1 MKTMAIS
8 IFKTYALKVV
18 DQVTKSHESI
28 IITKRGRPIAKL
40 VLFRSSKEEAIPG
53 QLAHALVF

>member
-1 MKTMAIS
+1 MAIS

-28 IITKRGRPIAKL
+28 IITKRGRPIAEL
-40 VLFRSSKEEAIPG
+40 VPFRSSKEEAIPG